1 MLRDNERELEEARN
15 DGDTL
20 LIKELEEH
28 RQSFF
33 ARVEKEKHGR
43 RDKNLDRSAK
53 RARDRVRKS
62 MEQAQK
68 KLILSKM
75 PGLAQYLMARVTYR
89 EGWWTYRPQRTSRL
103 WQI

>member
-15 DGDTL
+15 DGDPL
-20 LIKELEEH
+20 VIEELEER

-53 RARDRVRKS
+53 WVR
-62 MEQAQK
+62 
-68 KLILSKM
+68 
-75 PGLAQYLMARVTYR
+75 
-89 EGWWTYRPQRTSRL
+89 
-103 WQI
+103 

>member
-1 MLRDNERELEEARN
+1 MEEARN

-53 RARDRVRKS
+53 RRLPRPQEHGAS
-62 MEQAQK
+62 PE

-75 PGLAQYLMARVTYR
+75 SGLAQYLMAGVTYR

-103 WQI
+103 WQT